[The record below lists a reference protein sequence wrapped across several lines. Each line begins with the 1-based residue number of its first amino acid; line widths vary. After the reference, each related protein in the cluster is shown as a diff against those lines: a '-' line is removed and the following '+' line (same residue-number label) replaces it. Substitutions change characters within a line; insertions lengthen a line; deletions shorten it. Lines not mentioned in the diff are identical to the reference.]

1 MKINQ
6 ARILMIL
13 TIFMPLSLVSCSLLN
28 NLDDEVSS
36 AFCTKN
42 NSTYQM
48 IDLQKD
54 EWLDYF
60 ANTDEKSFYLEDSNT
75 IVIYDHPFVE
85 GDAFVVV
92 IADSWPSHPLG
103 SRGFIY
109 ALHVRPDIIG
119 RDYKLEHLSEEIYC
133 YYQ

>member
-1 MKINQ
+1 MKIKKL
-6 ARILMIL
+6 RMLMIL
-13 TIFMPLSLVSCSLLN
+13 TIFMSLLLLSCSLLN

-60 ANTDEKSFYLEDSNT
+60 ANTDETTLNLEDSNT

-85 GDAFVVV
+85 GDAFVVIV
-92 IADSWPSHPLG
+92 ADSWPTHPLG

-109 ALHVRPDIIG
+109 APHVSPDIIG
-119 RDYKLEHLSEEIYC
+119 RDYKLEHLFEEIYC